1 MAFAG
6 WCSASLLRGA
16 GPGERRGG
24 REKGSKNK
32 ATVEREMEVARA
44 VAALNRPLVWMVVR
58 TRAKMAQRKKL
69 AWYLL
74 GLQPLLAIECLVT
87 NEGWVADP
95 VKAGAAG
102 PPLQGLPPSHTRPPR
117 STAGHRDAASSAIFA
132 RIHAAANSICQ
143 RSTRDRERHAS
154 QPTAIPLAA

>member
-1 MAFAG
+1 MKCFA
-6 WCSASLLRGA
+6 SSID
-16 GPGERRGG
+16 GPGPKAAGTHGRG
-24 REKGSKNK
+24 RERCDGH
-32 ATVEREMEVARA
+32 A
-44 VAALNRPLVWMVVR
+44 AALCRPRPMNTVIAAFVDVR

-117 STAGHRDAASSAIFA
+117 STAGHRDAACSAIFA
-132 RIHAAANSICQ
+132 RIHMRPGFTQ
-143 RSTRDRERHAS
+143 TRLLLPAVVI
-154 QPTAIPLAA
+154 AV